1 VTATGSALGPW
12 RDDIDPAAH
21 AAAVEALNE
30 ACERGSTVLL
40 AGHVGPDGDTLGSAL
55 ALHLALGAA
64 GARTIPTVGEVP
76 ISVPRELRPLPASD
90 ELVPF
95 DDLPDRDDIDLLVTL
110 DAASP
115 DRLGR
120 VQELLGG
127 GVRTLVVDHHVR
139 ATDFGDIRLI
149 APHAAA
155 TVQLVALLLDDLGL
169 PLTVEVATCLYVG
182 LVTDSGRF
190 SYGTTDASALRLGAR
205 LLEAGVDHVAWNR
218 RLFETRSLGEL
229 QLLGQGLQRTVF
241 VEHVGLVHTRLTHE
255 ELAQTGDDDDS
266 LEALVDVV
274 RSVDVAEVAMV
285 LKPGTDGTWRG
296 SLRSAGAVDV
306 GRIAAS
312 FGGGGHRAAAGFT
325 TALDAGSVV
334 ERVTELLGEG

>member
-1 VTATGSALGPW
+1 VTASGSALAPW
-12 RDDIDPAAH
+12 RDDIDPTAH
-21 AAAVEALNE
+21 AAAVSALRD

-40 AGHVGPDGDTLGSAL
+40 AGHVGPDGDTLGSVL
-55 ALHLALGAA
+55 ALHLALGAV
-64 GARTIPTVGEVP
+64 GVRTLPTVGEVP
-76 ISVPRELRPLPASD
+76 IAVPRELRLLPASD
-90 ELVPF
+90 ALIEF
-95 DDLPDRDDIDLLVTL
+95 SDLPGPADVDLLVTL

-120 VQELLGG
+120 VQELLGAKL
-127 GVRTLVVDHHVR
+127 RSLVIDHHAR
-139 ATDFGDIRLI
+139 ATSFGDIRLI
-149 APHAAA
+149 APRAAA
-155 TVQLVALLLDDLGL
+155 TVQLVTLLLDDLGL
-169 PLTVEVATCLYVG
+169 PLTPEVATCLYVG

-190 SYGTTDASALRLGAR
+190 SYATTDASALELGAR
-205 LLEAGVDHVAWNR
+205 LLDAGVDHVAWNH

-229 QLLGQGLQRTVF
+229 QLLGRGLQRAAF
-241 VEHVGLVHTRLTHE
+241 IDDVGLIHTRLTHDE
-255 ELAQTGDDDDS
+255 VAQTGNGDES

-285 LKPGTDGTWRG
+285 LKPGPDGTWRG

-325 TALDAGSVV
+325 TEAEAETVV
-334 ERVTELLGEG
+334 ERVTDLLREA

>member
-1 VTATGSALGPW
+1 MASGSAPAPW

-21 AAAVEALNE
+21 AAAVAALRD
-30 ACERGSTVLL
+30 ACQRGSTVLL
-40 AGHVGPDGDTLGSAL
+40 AGHVGPDGDTLGSVL

-76 ISVPRELRPLPASD
+76 LSVPRELRPLPASD
-90 ELVPF
+90 QLVGF
-95 DDLPDRDDIDLLVTL
+95 DDLPDREDIDLLVTL

-120 VQELLGG
+120 VQELLGDG
-127 GVRTLVVDHHVR
+127 MRTLVVDHHVR
-139 ATDFGDIRLI
+139 ATSFGDIRLI

-155 TVQLVALLLDDLGL
+155 TVQLVDLLLDDLGL
-169 PLTVEVATCLYVG
+169 PLTGDVATCLYVG

-190 SYGTTDASALRLGAR
+190 SYATTDASALRLGAR
-205 LLEAGVDHVAWNR
+205 LLEVGVDHVAWNR
-218 RLFETRSLGEL
+218 RLFETRSFGEL
-229 QLLGQGLQRTVF
+229 QLLGRGLERAVF
-241 VEHVGLVHTRLTHE
+241 LERVGLVHTRLTHE
-255 ELAQTGDDDDS
+255 EVARIGDGDDS

-274 RSVDVAEVAMV
+274 RSLDVAEVAMV
-285 LKPGTDGTWRG
+285 LKPGDDGTWRG

-325 TALDAGSVV
+325 TAIDAETVV
-334 ERVTELLGEG
+334 ERVTELLREG

>member
-1 VTATGSALGPW
+1 VTASVSALVPW
-12 RDDIDPAAH
+12 RGDIDPAAY
-21 AAAVEALNE
+21 AAAVAALSD
-30 ACERGSTVLL
+30 ACARGSTVLL
-40 AGHVGPDGDTLGSAL
+40 AGHVGPDGDTLGSVL
-55 ALHLALGAA
+55 ALHLALSAA

-76 ISVPRELRPLPASD
+76 ITVPRALRPLPASD
-90 ELVPF
+90 ELVGF
-95 DDLPDRDDIDLLVTL
+95 GDLPRQDDIDLLVTL

-120 VQELLGG
+120 VQELVGA

-139 ATDFGDIRLI
+139 STVFGDIRVI

-169 PLTVEVATCLYVG
+169 PFTGEVATCLYVG

-190 SYGTTDASALRLGAR
+190 SYATTDPSALRLGAR

-229 QLLGQGLQRTVF
+229 QLLGQGLQRAIF
-241 VEHVGLVHTRLTHE
+241 IEHVGLVHTRLTHE
-255 ELAQTGDDDDS
+255 EVARTGDGDDS

-274 RSVDVAEVAMV
+274 RSADGAEVAMV
-285 LKPGTDGTWRG
+285 LKPGADGTWRG
-296 SLRSAGAVDV
+296 SLRSAGAADV

-325 TALDAGSVV
+325 TTIDAETVV
-334 ERVTELLGEG
+334 ERVAELLGEG